1 MQLGYSRR
9 KQAFRLFGVHI
20 VCRAALLAAF
30 FGFSCRS
37 LICLDGVVLL
47 SSGEKLP
54 WLSPFAGLVQ
64 TKRGTNFVPFTF
76 GSATKE

>member
-47 SSGEKLP
+47 SSGEKFL
-54 WLSPFAGLVQ
+54 WLSPLAWLVL
-64 TKRGTNFVPFTF
+64 T
-76 GSATKE
+76 